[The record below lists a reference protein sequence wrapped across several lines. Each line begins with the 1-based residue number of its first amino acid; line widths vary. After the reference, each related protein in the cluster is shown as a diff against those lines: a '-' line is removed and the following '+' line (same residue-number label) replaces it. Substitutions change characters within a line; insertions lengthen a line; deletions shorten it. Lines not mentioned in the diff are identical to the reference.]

1 MVHSVTNTLM
11 TFLVGSLGGI
21 VGCLVAL
28 GMTGHLGGSDTD
40 NSVTEPAQADTSAIQ
55 MLSSGDAVE
64 TYKGNGPFEY
74 LSTEWYCVRGIKPPQ
89 NLTQCADLSIEA
101 RSQVALEIIKRAEM
115 ADPVQAESEQVG
127 DATADPY
134 ADETDPYA
142 W

>member
-1 MVHSVTNTLM
+1 MVHIVTNTLM

-89 NLTQCADLSIEA
+89 NLTQCTDLSIEA

>member
-1 MVHSVTNTLM
+1 MVQSTKNTLM
-11 TFLVGSLGGI
+11 TLLVGSVGGV
-21 VGCLVAL
+21 VGCLVVL

-55 MLSSGDAVE
+55 MLSSGNAVE

>member
-1 MVHSVTNTLM
+1 M
-11 TFLVGSLGGI
+11 TFLVGSVGGV
-21 VGCLVAL
+21 VGCLVVL

-40 NSVTEPAQADTSAIQ
+40 NAVTEPAQADTSAIQ

>member
-1 MVHSVTNTLM
+1 MVQSTTNTLM
-11 TFLVGSLGGI
+11 TFLVGSVGGV
-21 VGCLVAL
+21 VGCLVVL

-55 MLSSGDAVE
+55 TLSSGDAVE

>member
-1 MVHSVTNTLM
+1 MVQSTKNTLM
-11 TFLVGSLGGI
+11 TLLVGSVGGV
-21 VGCLVAL
+21 VGCLVVL

-64 TYKGNGPFEY
+64 TYTGNGPFEY

>member
-1 MVHSVTNTLM
+1 MVQSTTNTLM
-11 TFLVGSLGGI
+11 TFLVGSVGGV
-21 VGCLVAL
+21 VGCLVVL

-40 NSVTEPAQADTSAIQ
+40 NAVTEPAQADTSAIQ

-115 ADPVQAESEQVG
+115 ADPIQTELERVKEGNV
-127 DATADPY
+127 DPY
-134 ADETDPYA
+134 MDETDPYA